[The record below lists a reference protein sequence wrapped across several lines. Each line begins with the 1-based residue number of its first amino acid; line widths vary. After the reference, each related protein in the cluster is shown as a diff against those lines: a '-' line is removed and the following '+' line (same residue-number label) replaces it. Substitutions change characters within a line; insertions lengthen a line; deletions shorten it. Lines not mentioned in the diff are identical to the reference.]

1 MVEDAARK
9 AWQRCSSDVRR
20 CKQKTRSLLRVA
32 NKVEVA
38 VAVGVATGTNTVG
51 AVVAIGTKE
60 NAGEFDPVILMDHI
74 HPRSN
79 AGLVA

>member
-1 MVEDAARK
+1 MAKVLVGRPPVQKKARP
-9 AWQRCSSDVRR
+9 V
-20 CKQKTRSLLRVA
+20 LRVA
-32 NKVEVA
+32 NKVVVA
-38 VAVGVATGTNTVG
+38 VAVGATTGTDTVG